1 MIRSAFPRCLVRPVG
16 FTLIELLVVISIIA
30 ILIGLLLPALSSA
43 RVTARKLQ
51 GATQMRGIQQGL
63 FIASQDLKGFYPGVE
78 RVAPLSVDAFF
89 DESRIKKYSGGGA
102 SAGSHVSARWCL
114 LYEGDYFTPEYG
126 FSPGE
131 IEPDRLTPFDPN
143 AADGTYTRDNYL
155 TSFALPQLIVDS
167 AGTRTAEGRLSEWS
181 DSAGSRAVT
190 VSDRMHGGDNRD
202 VSTHSSIWNTEPGG
216 WEGAIAFN
224 DNHAEFFN
232 SPEVDNTI
240 YGDVTNSLPDNL
252 FADNPPGEQNGVN
265 HSNAKQI
272 MRWRSGQ
279 LIR

>member
-1 MIRSAFPRCLVRPVG
+1 MKHNRTHRDPRHRVG
-16 FTLIELLVVISIIA
+16 FSLIELLVTISIIA
-30 ILIGLLLPALSSA
+30 VLIAILLPSLRSA
-43 RVTARKLQ
+43 KEQARKLQ

-63 FIASQDLKGFYPGVE
+63 FISSQDRKGWYPGVE
-78 RVAPLSVDAFF
+78 RVATLSVDTFV
-89 DESRIKKYSGGGA
+89 DESQIKQYAGGGA

-114 LYEGDYFTPEYG
+114 LYEGEYIPPEYG

-131 IEPDRLTPFDPN
+131 IEPERLTPFDPY
-143 AADGTYTRDNYL
+143 AADGSYTRDNYL
-155 TSFALPQLIVDS
+155 TSFALPQLIVDP
-167 AGTRTAEGRLSEWS
+167 AGTLTAKGRVSEWS

-190 VSDRMHGGDNRD
+190 VSDRMHSGNNQD

-224 DNHAEFFN
+224 DNHVEFYN
-232 SPEVDNTI
+232 SPEVESTI
-240 YGDVTNSLPDNL
+240 YGSVQNSLPDNL
-252 FADNPPGEQNGVN
+252 FADNPPGEQNSIN